1 VSAPLTQREFVE
13 WFRDKHMINGR
24 RLKFVLTLEGEVINL
39 DQMDDDQAQLAAE
52 QIMMMDSHF
61 EGRA

>member
-1 VSAPLTQREFVE
+1 MKAPLTQREFIE

-52 QIMMMDSHF
+52 QIMMMGSTF

>member
-1 VSAPLTQREFVE
+1 MTAPLTEREFVE

-24 RLKFVLTLEGEVINL
+24 RLKWVMTIQGEIINL
-39 DQMDDDQAQLAAE
+39 DQMDDDQAQLAAQ
-52 QIMMMDSHF
+52 QIMMMPSTF

>member
-1 VSAPLTQREFVE
+1 MSAPLTQREFVE

-24 RLKFVLTLEGEVINL
+24 RLKFVLTLDGEVINL

-52 QIMMMDSHF
+52 QIMMMDRHF